1 MSNKRIE
8 ALKDSEDVFVD
19 VVDFSRGRDIGM
31 VAKEDPDATENS
43 SSFANSTSRDEDT
56 SVLSDAEVDSKILI
70 EDNLEP
76 FDGFSSM
83 FPMRRKKLTTHWRNF
98 IRPLMWRSKWTE
110 LRIKELESQASK
122 YARFMSTHNRR
133 KHIALD
139 QTLVEQLGSKSMP
152 FTHQRPRILP
162 LKRRKRNRAEGT
174 TDTASYMS
182 NHNLFTESEN
192 KGSDID
198 KLLGWEKLDNSDHN
212 NTGNDEFGINDDCLY
227 PEDDDN
233 ILEHILNKIEL
244 VHAQVHKLKGQ
255 LESVMLSNA
264 DKFSSSENLS
274 KLISCDAQ
282 TSCVRSPTFSACN
295 GDTAFGIHSQNISEY
310 DELGDCIMPDSAVS
324 SYGEVIPVP
333 DIIESTV
340 GLLSS
345 IDVTQLEAQV
355 GDSSEKIVDN
365 IMTHNEAAEVE
376 RSMSKNKHDHPAE
389 KTRDTEND
397 LEEDIN
403 NAAQYLSDPHSV
415 AKAVASEERSTL
427 KPCLVLELH
436 FPKNKRKRG
445 ERKAGSGNWSR
456 QRPGEPCG

>member
-1 MSNKRIE
+1 MSNKGIE
-8 ALKDSEDVFVD
+8 ALKGSEDVFVD

-43 SSFANSTSRDEDT
+43 SSFANSTSGDKDT
-56 SVLSDAEVDSKILI
+56 SVLSDAEVDSKILM
-70 EDNLEP
+70 DSNLEP
-76 FDGFSSM
+76 FDGFSSL

-122 YARFMSTHNRR
+122 YARLISSHNRR
-133 KHIALD
+133 KQIALD
-139 QTLVEQLGSKSMP
+139 QTLVEQLGSKSLP
-152 FTHQRPRILP
+152 FTHQRPRKVP
-162 LKRRKRNRAEGT
+162 LKRRKRNRIEET

-182 NHNLFTESEN
+182 NHNLFTEPEN
-192 KGSDID
+192 KRSEMD
-198 KLLGWEKLDNSDHN
+198 KILGWEDLDNSDHN
-212 NTGNDEFGINDDCLY
+212 NTGNDEFGSSDDCLY
-227 PEDDDN
+227 PEDGDN
-233 ILEHILNKIEL
+233 ILEHILKKIEL

-255 LESVMLSNA
+255 LESVMVNNA

-274 KLISCDAQ
+274 NFISCDVE

-295 GDTAFGIHSQNISEY
+295 GDTVFGIHSQHISEY

-345 IDVTQLEAQV
+345 VDVTQLEVQV

-376 RSMSKNKHDHPAE
+376 RSMSKNKNDQSAE
-389 KTRDTEND
+389 KIRDTEND
-397 LEEDIN
+397 LGEGN
-403 NAAQYLSDPHSV
+403 NDAAQFASDPHSV
-415 AKAVASEERSTL
+415 AKSLASEERATL
-427 KPCLVLELH
+427 KPCSVLELN